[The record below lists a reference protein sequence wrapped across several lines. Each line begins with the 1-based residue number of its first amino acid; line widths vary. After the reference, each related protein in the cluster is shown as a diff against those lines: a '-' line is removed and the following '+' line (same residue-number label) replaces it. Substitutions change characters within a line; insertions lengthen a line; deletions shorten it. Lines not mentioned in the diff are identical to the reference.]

1 MRVNL
6 QTMGAD
12 SMSCTIL
19 DTARLRL
26 RMACETDAAGLAA
39 LMTPGISSRL
49 ASWPTPLSVEDALLR
64 IATALRTGRDNGS
77 APLVMELRSSGA
89 LCGWTS
95 LMRERAE
102 PTTGI
107 LTYWLGEAYH
117 GLGLMREAA
126 PAVIA
131 HGFAA
136 MGLTRIRAAVQA
148 DNPASISVLRGLGMD
163 ALGAGRIWCPARG
176 SEETC
181 LWYEMERPLPA
192 LPPLPLLTPPGETL
206 RDWA

>member
-1 MRVNL
+1 
-6 QTMGAD
+6 MGAD
-12 SMSCTIL
+12 SMSSTIL

-26 RMACETDAAGLAA
+26 RMAREADAPGLAA
-39 LMTPGISSRL
+39 LMTPGISGRL

-77 APLVMELRSSGA
+77 APLVIELRSSGA
-89 LCGWTS
+89 ICGWAS
-95 LMRERAE
+95 LMRDRTE
-102 PTTGI
+102 PTVGI

-126 PAVIA
+126 PVIIA

-163 ALGAGRIWCPARG
+163 ALGPGRIWCPARD
-176 SEETC
+176 SEESC

-192 LPPLPLLTPPGETL
+192 LPPLSLLAPPGETR

>member
-1 MRVNL
+1 
-6 QTMGAD
+6 MGAD
-12 SMSCTIL
+12 SMSSTIL

-26 RMACETDAAGLAA
+26 RTAREADAPGLAA
-39 LMTPGISSRL
+39 LMTPTISRRL
-49 ASWPTPLSVEDALLR
+49 ASWPTPLSVEGALLR
-64 IATALRTGRDNGS
+64 IATALKTGGDNGS
-77 APLVMELRSSGA
+77 LPLVVELRSSGA
-89 LCGWTS
+89 ICGWTS
-95 LMRERAE
+95 LMRDRTE
-102 PTTGI
+102 PVIGI

-131 HGFAA
+131 HGFKVMDLA
-136 MGLTRIRAAVQA
+136 RIRAAVQA

-163 ALGAGRIWCPARG
+163 ALGTGRIWCPSRD
-176 SEETC
+176 SEESC

-192 LPPLPLLTPPGETL
+192 LLPLPLLTPPGESA